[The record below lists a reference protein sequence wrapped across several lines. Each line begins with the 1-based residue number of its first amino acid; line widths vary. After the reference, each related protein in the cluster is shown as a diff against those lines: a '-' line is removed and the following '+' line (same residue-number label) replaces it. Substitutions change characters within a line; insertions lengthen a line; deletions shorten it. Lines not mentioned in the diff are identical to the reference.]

1 MKTFRLSLW
10 LWLLVSIMSP
20 ICAQSASDSL
30 IIRAMR
36 DELMRTAN
44 YLVMPGNGLKPT
56 YIRYLLFDKDTTR
69 ISSSLGTWYTP
80 PRPAFERV
88 GVVQMLYA
96 DRWMRTHLP
105 GVRFDSERYV
115 PLSFPDTSYLA
126 IRRMFW
132 QLSDLEAKGQ
142 SGSYSAYLNQ
152 LQLSDAAHSAQTNAL
167 PSDIVRIPVPA
178 KDYRRAET
186 IEFDPEYWKQLA
198 CRLSSLFKGDA
209 VIDSSGVEVVCY
221 RNRFYSVS
229 SEGVVLQIPEN
240 HILLLVQAR
249 VQLRNGEVDSLRLQF
264 SAKQASLMPS
274 EEELKLHISKM
285 IETLHAMAQAPVL
298 DRSYRAPLLVE
309 GEAVAAHFLNHLMG
323 AWRENVKEPVLAT
336 TARPSEKAI
345 GQRVCDAALRITGF
359 GNLSDSVDYEGFP
372 VSEQIPLVQNGVL
385 QRRLTH
391 QFAYS
396 DTLIPAGVSY
406 LSLCHTLK
414 WPDNEIYFPQ
424 HTFALDRLEIKSEQG
439 VSHSR
444 MKKMLLKEAKQQGLP
459 YGYILRRM
467 GNQPLLYR
475 ISTTSGR
482 EELVWNAHV
491 DLPLFFDAIDNEL
504 HPTQLFNELDLP
516 VRITAPRCLL
526 IRSVSLKPGLNS
538 GVVSPQL
545 F

>member
-1 MKTFRLSLW
+1 
-10 LWLLVSIMSP
+10 
-20 ICAQSASDSL
+20 
-30 IIRAMR
+30 
-36 DELMRTAN
+36 MRTAN
-44 YLVMPGNGLKPT
+44 DLVLPGNGLKPT
-56 YIRYLLFDKDTTR
+56 YIRYLLFDKETTR
-69 ISSSLGTWYTP
+69 ISSSLGTCYTP
-80 PRPAFERV
+80 PSPALERV
-88 GVVQMLYA
+88 GVVQMLFA
-96 DRWMRTHLP
+96 DRWMRTNLP

-126 IRRMFW
+126 IRRIFW
-132 QLSDLEAKGQ
+132 QLSDLEAKSK

-152 LQLSDAAHSAQTNAL
+152 LQLSDATHSVQANAL

-178 KDYRRAET
+178 KDYRRAEV
-186 IEFDPEYWKQLA
+186 IGFDPEYWKQLA

-240 HILLLVQAR
+240 RISLLVQAR
-249 VQLRNGEVDSLRLQF
+249 VQLRNGGVDSLRLQF
-264 SAKQASLMPS
+264 SERQASLMPS

-298 DRSYRAPLLVE
+298 DRSYSAPLLVE
-309 GEAVAAHFLNHLMG
+309 GEAVAAHLWNNLLG
-323 AWRENVKEPVLAT
+323 GWRDNVNGRVLST
-336 TARPSEKAI
+336 TSGPSEKAI
-345 GQRVCDAALRITGF
+345 GQRVCDASLRITGF
-359 GNLSDSVDYEGFP
+359 GNLLDSVDYEGFP
-372 VSEQIPLVQNGVL
+372 VLEQIPLVMNGVL

-406 LSLCHTLK
+406 LSSCHTLK
-414 WPDNEIYFPQ
+414 WPEDDIYYPK

-439 VSHSR
+439 VSHNR

-459 YGYILRRM
+459 YAFILRQI

-482 EELVWNAHV
+482 EELVWNVRV
-491 DLPLFFDAIDNEL
+491 DLPLFFDAIDKEL
-504 HPTQLFNELDLP
+504 HTTQLFSKFDLP
-516 VRITAPRCLL
+516 VRVTAPRSLL